1 MPDTRKLTVL
11 RAAGYRMRETCS
23 TCVFLSYRRNHTWGR
38 CAKLGGVAV
47 HESGS
52 CSHHT
57 LDKKARAA
65 LLESGHEEFLP
76 GFAPS

>member
-1 MPDTRKLTVL
+1 MAEPRKLKVL
-11 RAAGYRMRETCS
+11 REAGYRMRETCS

-38 CAKLGGVAV
+38 CARLQGVTV

-65 LLESGHEEFLP
+65 LIEDGHEEFLP
-76 GFAPS
+76 GFVSS